1 MAAEYAQMYAFLKAH
16 YKPVRF
22 EGRGKDV
29 AKRLTLA
36 AMEEMQ
42 RYGYFTISRHEARD
56 GEGGF
61 FDENFQPLQG
71 LELYAK
77 TKAALG
83 YAREWWRQTAALLIE
98 RGWWPETPNAFT
110 LVKGGW
116 VVDGHA
122 AIANMRAAVREEL
135 ADPDA
140 DDTLP
145 LGEVLALAPLA
156 DEDGYLVEVEVP
168 NTPEAAA
175 DLIDQAVSRLGLGP
189 GIVDEEFVRTAR
201 LDHMGYS

>member
-16 YKPVRF
+16 YKPARF

-36 AMEEMQ
+36 AMEELQ

-77 TKAALG
+77 MTASRA
-83 YAREWWRQTAALLIE
+83 YAREWWEQTASLLVQ
-98 RGWWPETPNAFT
+98 RYGWKATSPHRVET
-110 LVKGGW
+110 GGW
-116 VVDGHA
+116 RVSSEA
-122 AIANMRAAVREEL
+122 AIANMAEAVQYEL
-135 ADPDA
+135 EDPEADP
-140 DDTLP
+140 TLP
-145 LGEVLALAPLA
+145 LGEVLALVPLV
-156 DEDGYLVEVEVP
+156 DEEDYLVEVEVP

-189 GIVDEEFVRTAR
+189 GIVDEEFARTAR
-201 LDHMGYS
+201 LDHMGYR